1 MRIQK
6 SSEPHRRR
14 TKLHIGIDARF
25 WGLRHAGLG
34 RYVMELVNGLTRLD
48 TSNNYTL
55 FVRSPYN
62 EEIEVGK
69 NFRLVR
75 ADINHYSLEEQ
86 WLLPEIFNK
95 YSLDLLHVPHF
106 NVPLFYK
113 KPFVVTIHDLL
124 WHEVKGLSVTTQ
136 NPLTYLVKYLGYR
149 SVVRNALNRSLM
161 IFVPSRVIL
170 EKLVKDHGVPE
181 KKIRVTYEAPAD
193 IFRPSAEDPS
203 VLSKYQVRKPFVIY
217 TGSAYP
223 HKNIPQAAA
232 AIKRLNQ
239 KGEML
244 SFVVASSRSVFL
256 ERLSRKLQNEGSDK
270 YVRLIGFVP
279 DEDLM
284 KLYSQAVALLQPSHS
299 EGFGLTG
306 LEAMAVGLPVLTS
319 RSPVFQEIYADAA
332 LYFDAQSKDD
342 LETVLQTILNDGKL
356 RRRLILKGLQR
367 AKLFSWKTLVKQT
380 LTGYR
385 VALAQSGI

>member
-1 MRIQK
+1 MRTRH
-6 SSEPHRRR
+6 SSEPRRR
-14 TKLHIGIDARF
+14 STKLRIGIDARF
-25 WGLRHAGLG
+25 WGLTHAGLG
-34 RYVMELVNGLTRLD
+34 RYVMELVSGLTHLD
-48 TSNNYTL
+48 KDNDYTL
-55 FVRSPYN
+55 FVRSPHD

-69 NFRLVR
+69 NFHLVR

-95 YSLDLLHVPHF
+95 YNLDLLHVPHF

-149 SVVRNALNRSLM
+149 SVVRNALKRSSL

-170 EKLVKDHGVPE
+170 EKLVKDHAVAE

-193 IFRPSAEDPS
+193 IFRPLAEDPTI
-203 VLSKYQVRKPFVIY
+203 LSKYQVRKPFVIY

-232 AIKRLNQ
+232 AVKRLNQ
-239 KGEML
+239 QGERL
-244 SFVVASSRSVFL
+244 TFVVASSRSVFL

-270 YVRLIGFVP
+270 HVRLIGFVP
-279 DEDLM
+279 DEDLT

-306 LEAMAVGLPVLTS
+306 LEAMAAGLPVIAS
-319 RSPVFQEIYADAA
+319 RSPVFQEIYQDAA
-332 LYFDAQSKDD
+332 LYFDSQSKND
-342 LETVLQTILNDGKL
+342 LETVLQTILNDGDL
-356 RRRLILKGLQR
+356 RRKLIRKGLER
-367 AKLFSWKTLVKQT
+367 AKQFSWKTLVKQT

-385 VALAQSGI
+385 VALAQTGI